1 MRLLSQL
8 SAKHEHISLRMNY
21 SFPWKMEQKVLAEK
35 IRKKLLIES
44 TITDETIDKASGL
57 IGLTKNDKI
66 ILQIDRRRISI
77 SDQILLYLTGKN
89 CP

>member
-1 MRLLSQL
+1 
-8 SAKHEHISLRMNY
+8 
-21 SFPWKMEQKVLAEK
+21 MEQKVLAEK